1 MFHKFSEALLADRNI
16 QKVDFERNI
25 KTKSITWSGRSF
37 GVDDATTI
45 NAHLSVCTNIIFHYN
60 NHQYCFSSATKR

>member
-1 MFHKFSEALLADRNI
+1 MFHKFSEALLADCNI

-45 NAHLSVCTNIIFHYN
+45 NAHLSVCTNI
-60 NHQYCFSSATKR
+60 